1 MIEKFNR
8 MDNSKKIP
16 IVISISIGLI
26 IFIILFSYFK
36 NNSSNFND
44 LREDNA
50 KPFVYTSSTKKTGVY
65 RIEKPYV
72 NIGDSFGKSI
82 NEDIESYVSDYT
94 ENDKVILSY
103 EYNINGKVLSLVIK
117 TVNYDVKNVP
127 EVYFKTY
134 NINLEEERL
143 LGDEE
148 LLSIYNLTSADV
160 ETTIEKKFNKWY
172 KDVIKKG
179 YINEEE
185 CDYECF
191 LNYREVDDYLDD
203 VVYYI
208 EQGKLVAYKPFVFY
222 SIFGEEKYFKE
233 SDFMFILSK

>member
-1 MIEKFNR
+1 MLDKFNR
-8 MDNSKKIP
+8 MDNNKKVP
-16 IVISISIGLI
+16 IVIGISVGLI

-44 LREDNA
+44 LREDNT
-50 KPFVYTSSTKKTGVY
+50 KPFVYTISTKKNGIY
-65 RIEKPYV
+65 RIERPYV

-82 NEDIESYVSDYT
+82 NEDIDSYISDYI
-94 ENDKVILSY
+94 EKDKLILSY

-117 TVNYDVKNVP
+117 TVDYDVKNVP

-134 NINLEEERL
+134 NINLEEEKL
-143 LGDEE
+143 LSDEE
-148 LLSIYNLTSADV
+148 LLSIYNLTNADV
-160 ETTIEKKFNKWY
+160 ENIIENKFNKWY
-172 KDVIKKG
+172 KDVVEKG

-191 LNYREVDDYLDD
+191 LNYREVDDYLDN

-233 SDFMFILSK
+233 SDFMFILSE